1 MATRSVIAIRESNR
15 IIGVYCHW
23 DGDIDHNGWIL
34 LENYSDET
42 KLRKLIENGCIS
54 SLRKRIGTKHDFN
67 NPPKDETT
75 FYHRDRGDNLSV
87 LSWKNEDKMVED
99 MYECEYFYL
108 WENGIWSVSQGK
120 GFWPLSEDFE

>member
-23 DGDIDHNGWIL
+23 DGDIGHNGKIL

-87 LSWKNEDKMVED
+87 LSWKDENEMVED
-99 MYECEYFYL
+99 MYDCDYFYL
-108 WENGIWSVSQGK
+108 WDNGQWLVSEGK
-120 GFWPLSEDFE
+120 GFMTLEGCFE